1 MHTHAVVEEL
11 LQAEQ
16 RLFELY
22 RTKASE
28 EPDPDLRRVLE
39 DLMAARKRYFTRLE
53 ELRRSADAT
62 EVITRQIN
70 DLYR

>member
-1 MHTHAVVEEL
+1 MHVHAVVEEL

-16 RLFELY
+16 RLLELY
-22 RTKASE
+22 RARASE
-28 EPDPDLRRVLE
+28 EPDPDLRLVLE
-39 DLMAARKRYFTRLE
+39 DLMTARKRYFARLE
-53 ELRRSADAT
+53 EWRRSVDAT

>member
-16 RLFELY
+16 RLLELY
-22 RTKASE
+22 RARASE
-28 EPDPDLRRVLE
+28 EPDPDLRLVLE
-39 DLMAARKRYFTRLE
+39 DLLTTRKRYYARLE

-62 EVITRQIN
+62 AEITRQIN
-70 DLYR
+70 ELYR